1 MFDGSLLTMYADGAP
16 PLVYSPSMQGAMAAP
31 AAVYPGDAIRIGCE
45 HDFGA
50 DLYYFIGTLD
60 EVRLYDRPLSATEI
74 ASLAQ

>member
-1 MFDGSLLTMYADGAP
+1 
-16 PLVYSPSMQGAMAAP
+16 MQGAMAAP